1 MSQMSRPIVVVENRS
16 ESLALNKLRAQNC
29 SVAKGSGNTDG
40 PKRKE
45 KADPTAQT
53 SCIKSSPAIA
63 DVGHATVIPECPEGT

>member
-1 MSQMSRPIVVVENRS
+1 MSQMSRPIVVVENGS

-53 SCIKSSPAIA
+53 S
-63 DVGHATVIPECPEGT
+63 

>member
-1 MSQMSRPIVVVENRS
+1 MTRPIVVVENRS

-53 SCIKSSPAIA
+53 SCINWSVP
-63 DVGHATVIPECPEGT
+63 GHCRCRSYNCNT